1 MKIIGIIGGFGP
13 EATAKFY
20 RLLAAKTHAHI
31 IVRHVAVPR
40 KLVHDALVF
49 GENMDAFL
57 PLLVETAR
65 DLERNGADLVVL
77 PCNTLHIHEAAIRQ
91 SIGIPF
97 VSIVDATVGT
107 LRKHNVR
114 RAGLLGSRVTV
125 QNNLFENH
133 GIDVVTV
140 KPSIQRN
147 IDRALD
153 QFVSTQDNRHLREA
167 LNQAFKFLTRKG
179 IKNILVA
186 CTDFSGI
193 CPIVSGIKLYDT
205 LTILADEVMRKTSKS
220 YFYTA
225 SKRGGV
231 SPW

>member
-1 MKIIGIIGGFGP
+1 MKTIGVIGGFGP
-13 EATAKFY
+13 EATAQFY
-20 RLLAAKTHAHI
+20 RLLATKTHAHI

-40 KLVHDALVF
+40 KLVHDALVL
-49 GENMDAFL
+49 GKNMDAFL
-57 PLLVETAR
+57 PLLVETAT

-77 PCNTLHIHEAAIRQ
+77 PCNTLHIHEVAIRQ

-107 LRKHNVR
+107 LRKRHVR

-125 QNNLFENH
+125 QNNLFKNH
-133 GIDVVTV
+133 SIDFVTV
-140 KPSIQRN
+140 EPSIQRN

-153 QFVSTQDNRHLREA
+153 LFMSTQDNRLLREA
-167 LNQAFKFLTRKG
+167 LTQAFKFLTRKD
-179 IKNILVA
+179 IKNVLVA

-205 LTILADEVMRKTSKS
+205 LTILVNEVMRKTSKS
-220 YFYTA
+220 YFCAT
-225 SKRGGV
+225 SGRGRL
-231 SPW
+231 PP